1 MCVCIDID
9 ECADENGGCSDTCTN
24 MVGTFTCGCPDGQ
37 ELAADFRNCILSK
50 RTIFFLKSG
59 SFIILSIDIYF

>member
-24 MVGTFTCGCPDGQ
+24 TDGTFTCGCPDGQ

-50 RTIFFLKSG
+50 RTKKMFEIWLFYN
-59 SFIILSIDIYF
+59 IVN